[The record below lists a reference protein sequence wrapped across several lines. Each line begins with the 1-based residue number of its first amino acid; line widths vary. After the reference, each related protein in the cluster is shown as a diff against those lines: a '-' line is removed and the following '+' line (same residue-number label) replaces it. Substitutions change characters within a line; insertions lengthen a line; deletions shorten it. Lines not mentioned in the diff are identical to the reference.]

1 MSLNFIHKP
10 DYFLSAQLFI
20 RHLETY
26 IEKNPEDQVATFDL
40 REIYQ
45 LFRQD
50 LASATTNLE
59 GILNIADEYKVDTL
73 DGDQKIIQDFT
84 IDSQAN
90 TLTVNFNPSA
100 HTSLKSGKPIIPP
113 DATLQE

>member
-20 RHLETY
+20 RHLESY
-26 IEKNPEDQVATFDL
+26 IEKYPELQTANFDL
-40 REIYQ
+40 QEIYQ

-50 LASATTNLE
+50 FASASTNLE
-59 GILNIADEYKVDTL
+59 GILNIADEYKVDTIE
-73 DGDQKIIQDFT
+73 GDQKIIQKYT
-84 IDSQAN
+84 IDSQSN
-90 TLTVNFNPSA
+90 TLTVQFNTAA
-100 HTSLKSGKPIIPP
+100 HNSLKNGKPIIPP